1 MTTSQGHW
9 SLSEYNKKM
18 NLPDEVQINEHD
30 ICFLKTNIK
39 NISNFE
45 LKSLKKVAKYLGI
58 PKYGSKLSH
67 QIYDDINKVLY
78 SDINDNTL
86 MFFGQYKG
94 KPLSTVIKDIGYVNW
109 LLKNSIKNCEEL
121 VIINWLKKNIT
132 KTICGKN
139 LTKRIKSFLQVND
152 FSVFV
157 NKFCPTNWKVTR
169 DIISIPF
176 NKFII
181 GIHHIKPDLAG
192 NFIDYLVRRGICEL
206 LSIQFKDRSA
216 DLAQTVSSINDT
228 KFPFNL
234 DDSYKVSKNLN
245 NKTKDILYD
254 VFIVSLTH
262 FYRFGN
268 LDTSNA
274 NLIIN
279 FIKNSDFQFD
289 ITDIQSIL
297 SIFNPKEI
305 ALNPELGISKKF
317 PAEADLILDNN
328 LLDIKVTKFDNDNLN
343 FLQLIGYASLCNLRD
358 YKINKIHV
366 LNLYQNKIQ
375 SIDISYLENTG
386 SKFLEIMELDLQLS
400 NLPCQSIE
408 LIKLNETKSW
418 WNNVQDFFKQIIF
431 W

>member
-9 SLSEYNKKM
+9 ILSEYNKKM
-18 NLPDEVQINEHD
+18 YLPDKVQINEHD
-30 ICFLKTNIK
+30 ISFLKTNIK

-45 LKSLKKVAKYLGI
+45 LKSLKIVAKYLGI

-78 SDINDNTL
+78 SDIKENT
-86 MFFGQYKG
+86 
-94 KPLSTVIKDIGYVNW
+94 
-109 LLKNSIKNCEEL
+109 
-121 VIINWLKKNIT
+121 KNIT
-132 KTICGKN
+132 KTMYGNN

-152 FSVFV
+152 YSVFV

-181 GIHHIKPDLAG
+181 GIHYIKPDLAG
-192 NFIDYLVRRGICEL
+192 VFIDYLIRRGICEL

-216 DLAQTVSSINDT
+216 DLAQTVSSIYDT

-234 DDSYKVSKNLN
+234 DDSYKISKNLN

-305 ALNPELGISKKF
+305 ALNPGLEFSK
-317 PAEADLILDNN
+317 
-328 LLDIKVTKFDNDNLN
+328 N
-343 FLQLIGYASLCNLRD
+343 FMQR
-358 YKINKIHV
+358 
-366 LNLYQNKIQ
+366 
-375 SIDISYLENTG
+375 
-386 SKFLEIMELDLQLS
+386 
-400 NLPCQSIE
+400 
-408 LIKLNETKSW
+408 
-418 WNNVQDFFKQIIF
+418 QI
-431 W
+431 

>member
-9 SLSEYNKKM
+9 ILSEYNKKM
-18 NLPDEVQINEHD
+18 YLPDKVQINEHD
-30 ICFLKTNIK
+30 ISFLKTNIK

-45 LKSLKKVAKYLGI
+45 LKSLKIVAKYLGI

-78 SDINDNTL
+78 SDIKENT
-86 MFFGQYKG
+86 
-94 KPLSTVIKDIGYVNW
+94 
-109 LLKNSIKNCEEL
+109 
-121 VIINWLKKNIT
+121 KNIT
-132 KTICGKN
+132 KTMYGNN

-152 FSVFV
+152 YSVFV

-181 GIHHIKPDLAG
+181 GIHYIKPDLAG
-192 NFIDYLVRRGICEL
+192 VFIDYLIRRGICEL

-216 DLAQTVSSINDT
+216 DLAQTVSSIYDT

-234 DDSYKVSKNLN
+234 DDSYKISKNLN

-305 ALNPELGISKKF
+305 ALNPGLGISKKF
-317 PAEADLILDNN
+317 HAEADLILDSN

-375 SIDISYLENTG
+375 SMDISNLENTG

-400 NLPCQSIE
+400 NLPCQPIE
-408 LIKLNETKSW
+408 LIKLNETKPW